1 MQRQAS
7 AALGAALQAAGPLAC
22 VLRERASFE
31 LSYEDE
37 SVELLRKKV
46 DTALVLRA
54 CHAGQLAEAE
64 AAQAQEEAE
73 LRAWKARRPPGRSQ
87 TRSCT
92 GMLAARRRAA
102 AARLRR
108 GRAGAG
114 CARRLR
120 GRRRECVWGGAG
132 RGGRA
137 ARAPGAPGCP
147 PRPRGPRRRSTR
159 ACWRSLT
166 RSWRR
171 RGGGAWPCS
180 WTMTAR

>member
-1 MQRQAS
+1 MTPVGAGPAGGAAAMQRQAS

-64 AAQAQEEAE
+64 AAKAQEEAE

-87 TRSCT
+87 ARSFT

-102 AARLRR
+102 AAGLRR
-108 GRAGAG
+108 GRAGAS
-114 CARRLR
+114 CARPLR
-120 GRRRECVWGGAG
+120 GSGGDAGGA
-132 RGGRA
+132 
-137 ARAPGAPGCP
+137 
-147 PRPRGPRRRSTR
+147 
-159 ACWRSLT
+159 
-166 RSWRR
+166 R
-171 RGGGAWPCS
+171 RGGARALRARMARASDRRARGGPAGGAPVR
-180 WTMTAR
+180 AGEV